1 MKRGFT
7 FLLLFITIV
16 FAEAPD
22 FQAMQTITVNGSPLD
37 MSPGVGFCAPQ
48 VVDWD
53 GDGKK
58 DLLIGEFAN
67 GGGGKI
73 RFYSN
78 VNTDD
83 NPKFGSFSWLK
94 EDGVEIKVGSY

>member
-1 MKRGFT
+1 MKKIIVCIILFFT
-7 FLLLFITIV
+7 LG

-22 FQAMQTITVNGSPLD
+22 FHAMQTITVNGKPLD

-53 GDGKK
+53 SDGKK
-58 DLLIGEFAN
+58 DLLIGEFAA

-78 VNTDD
+78 TGTDD
-83 NPKFGSFSWLK
+83 KPEFGDFVWLK
-94 EDGVEIKVGSY
+94 EEGQEIKVNSY